1 MSRHPLPLAG
11 ALLLA
16 TLAGPAAA
24 GPSVFNVVPPGGF
37 ATACGTDLS
46 SSNAFLPGVDVS
58 TIGTFLA
65 GHFACQS
72 QTFAGPAGKG
82 HAAMQWT
89 APNVSNSASSTASMG
104 LVQLQAQNTA
114 PANVQFPAGVGTGG
128 WSETMTITAPGLA
141 GQAAVWTFAVE
152 VQGTLNS
159 ESPNLARLFAS
170 AFKNQGELPNN
181 VPGFSRGGSDAF
193 TTDRQRVRWDAGRGQ
208 DRSIVDVV
216 TFALPV
222 TLGQSFN
229 WGVYAAL
236 SAGMVA
242 WSPSVPTVGTTTAQV
257 QLRYGGST
265 GLTVGGVAVA
275 DYALNAASGLDW
287 QAATP
292 VPEPGT
298 AALLL
303 AGLAAVGRLARRR
316 LG

>member
-1 MSRHPLPLAG
+1 MSKPNLVAASAVLL
-11 ALLLA
+11 ALLAL
-16 TLAGPAAA
+16 PAAA

-37 ATACGTDLS
+37 ATACGSDLS
-46 SSNAFLPGVDVS
+46 SSNAFIPGVDVS
-58 TIGTFLA
+58 TIGAFSA
-65 GHFACQS
+65 GHFTCQS
-72 QTFAGPAGKG
+72 QTFAGPAGVG
-82 HAAMQWT
+82 HAAAQWT
-89 APNVSNSASSTASMG
+89 VPNVSNSASSTAGMG

-128 WSETMTITAPGLA
+128 WSETMSITAPGLA

-152 VQGTLNS
+152 VQGTLNTN
-159 ESPNLARLFAS
+159 SPNLARLFAS
-170 AFKNQGELPNN
+170 AFKNQGELASN
-181 VPGFSRGGSDAF
+181 VPGFNLGGSDVYG
-193 TTDRQRVRWDAGRGQ
+193 TDRQRVRWDAASGV
-208 DRSIVDVV
+208 DRTIDSVV
-216 TFALPV
+216 TFAVPV

-236 SAGMVA
+236 SAGMSA
-242 WSPSVPTVGTTTAQV
+242 WSPSLPNVGTTTAQV

-298 AALLL
+298 TALLL
-303 AGLAAVGRLARRR
+303 AGLALVGSLTRRR
-316 LG
+316 WG